1 MSGKPHAC
9 TDSGYNP
16 CISLLEGIVFIGP
29 RNEATRVPTRQND
42 VLAYTSL
49 VPRPF
54 WEGETAWQH
63 PPVQTVYG
71 RNVTAIAYL
80 IQSVKST

>member
-1 MSGKPHAC
+1 MCRMEWTSV
-9 TDSGYNP
+9 
-16 CISLLEGIVFIGP
+16 ISCQLVSPSL
-29 RNEATRVPTRQND
+29 
-42 VLAYTSL
+42 SL

-54 WEGETAWQH
+54 WEGETAWQL
-63 PPVQTVYG
+63 PRVQTVYG

>member
-1 MSGKPHAC
+1 MVIKINFTGLPC
-9 TDSGYNP
+9 RETNP
-16 CISLLEGIVFIGP
+16 QADGTYLSDQFLSYPILSKS
-29 RNEATRVPTRQND
+29 
-42 VLAYTSL
+42 SL